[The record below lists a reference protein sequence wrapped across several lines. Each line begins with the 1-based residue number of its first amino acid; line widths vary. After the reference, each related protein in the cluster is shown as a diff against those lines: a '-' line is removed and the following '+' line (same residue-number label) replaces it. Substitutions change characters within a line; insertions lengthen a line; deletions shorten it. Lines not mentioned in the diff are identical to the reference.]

1 MGVTTYFINVY
12 NSEQFEIVGIDR
24 YTDAPLKTNN
34 IPGISR
40 ACLKSHLEAG
50 KEGPPR
56 LFIRKVKDFEFSH
69 IKKPIAKSRKKKRY
83 FTAKQKTEFK
93 RVLFA
98 IQQGIC
104 FGCGAEKHKSD
115 FHLDH
120 VDSYGPSD
128 LNIAQLLCMRCNTVK
143 GDKDMSK
150 DENWWFNAQSIK
162 FQTDFETAR
171 SEASKNPNLRLWPL
185 QSD

>member
-1 MGVTTYFINVY
+1 MGVTTYFTNVY

-24 YTDAPLKTNN
+24 YTDAPLKTKN

-40 ACLKSHLEAG
+40 ACLKSHLDAG

-56 LFIRKVKDFEFSH
+56 LFIRKIRDFDFDH
-69 IKKPIAKSRKKKRY
+69 ITKPIVKSRKKKHY
-83 FTAKQKTEFK
+83 FTAKQKNEFK
-93 RVLFA
+93 TVLFS

-120 VDSYGPSD
+120 VDSYGPNELS
-128 LNIAQLLCMRCNTVK
+128 NAQLLCMRCNTLK

-150 DENWWFNAQSIK
+150 NKKWWFNTQTNK
-162 FQTDFETAR
+162 FQSDFDTAR
-171 SEASKNPNLRLWPL
+171 SEASINTNLSIWPL